1 MEVMKLAVDVELFI
15 IIKSVSMKPKS
26 YQLSFNQL
34 FVIILIVQI
43 LSIIVVLM
51 RMWINFINVIIL
63 ITIAMDCYLK
73 ILNSLKDYYYFHSI
87 YLFEVE
93 LGESS

>member
-1 MEVMKLAVDVELFI
+1 MLIEILRVKTFNLKIEMEVMKLAVDVELFI

-51 RMWINFINVIIL
+51 RM
-63 ITIAMDCYLK
+63 
-73 ILNSLKDYYYFHSI
+73 
-87 YLFEVE
+87 
-93 LGESS
+93 